1 LIGFFVAMM
10 VVFYQTI
17 DMKIPKW
24 QQDKSVIGNNPGKI
38 YTYNTV
44 A

>member
-1 LIGFFVAMM
+1 MM
-10 VVFYQTI
+10 AVFYQTI

-38 YTYNTV
+38 LNAV
-44 A
+44 AWHWVVLL